1 MFRPIQTV
9 ELIDHQWYQ
18 VISIQK
24 YEDNGL
30 YVSEKWFAYG
40 QFIEGN
46 FIDKFGDTIPNV
58 RFVFQKY
65 NHKSQ
70 LS

>member
-18 VISIQK
+18 VISRQSTEI
-24 YEDNGL
+24 NG
-30 YVSEKWFAYG
+30 VHEVENWFAYG
-40 QFIEGN
+40 QYIEGH

-58 RFVFQKY
+58 KFVFQKY
-65 NHKSQ
+65 NPKS
-70 LS
+70 